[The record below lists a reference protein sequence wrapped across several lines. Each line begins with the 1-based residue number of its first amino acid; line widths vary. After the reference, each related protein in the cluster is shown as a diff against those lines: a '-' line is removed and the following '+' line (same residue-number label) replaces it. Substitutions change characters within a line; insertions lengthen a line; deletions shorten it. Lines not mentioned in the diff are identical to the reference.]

1 MDIEMNDMV
10 EVLNQE
16 TGERGRIRRR
26 LFDNPAINNGV
37 LVEVDPSQ
45 KPYAAELFKSRLTE
59 PAVDPADD
67 PDAPDE
73 EPDSPE
79 EEED

>member
-1 MDIEMNDMV
+1 MNDMV
-10 EVLNQE
+10 EVLNQD

-45 KPYAAELFKSRLTE
+45 KPYVADLFKSRLTE
-59 PAVDPADD
+59 PAVDPATVEDETPETD
-67 PDAPDE
+67 P
-73 EPDSPE
+73 EPS
-79 EEED
+79 EEDQD

>member
-1 MDIEMNDMV
+1 MV

-45 KPYAAELFKSRLTE
+45 KPYAVDLFKSRLTE

>member
-1 MDIEMNDMV
+1 MV

-26 LFDNPAINNGV
+26 LFENPAINNGI

-45 KPYAAELFKSRLTE
+45 KPYVAELFKSRLTE
-59 PAVDPADD
+59 PAVDPVAVEDD
-67 PDAPDE
+67 EDE
-73 EPDSPE
+73 TPEIDPEPS
-79 EEED
+79 EEEDN

>member
-1 MDIEMNDMV
+1 MV

-59 PAVDPADD
+59 PAVDPATVEDD
-67 PDAPDE
+67 EDDTPETDP
-73 EPDSPE
+73 EPS
-79 EEED
+79 EEEDN

>member
-1 MDIEMNDMV
+1 MV

-26 LFDNPAINNGV
+26 LFDNPAINNGI

-45 KPYAAELFKSRLTE
+45 KPYVTEMFKSRLTE

>member
-1 MDIEMNDMV
+1 MV

-45 KPYAAELFKSRLTE
+45 KPYVTEMFKSRLTE
-59 PAVDPADD
+59 PAVDPAND

>member
-1 MDIEMNDMV
+1 MNDMV

-45 KPYAAELFKSRLTE
+45 KPYVADLFKSRLTE
-59 PAVDPADD
+59 PAVDPATVEDD
-67 PDAPDE
+67 EDE
-73 EPDSPE
+73 TPETDPEPS
-79 EEED
+79 EEEDN

>member
-1 MDIEMNDMV
+1 MV

-59 PAVDPADD
+59 PAVDPATVEDD
-67 PDAPDE
+67 EDE
-73 EPDSPE
+73 TPETEPEPS
-79 EEED
+79 EEEDN